1 MPGQAYA
8 APEVPGSF
16 QGQPS
21 HFTQPMPSMMQGM
34 PGGTVQDFQRDQP
47 SLAVPR
53 LRSQQDRAPGQGQQQ
68 SMQPPPAPRQQVQQH
83 PYHQAQHWASAHVPQ
98 GVHGEWMSMEA
109 MPPMEEQGACP
120 AEFIGDRQDMLMV
133 GGRHNPGACPAE
145 FIGDRQDMLMVGGQM
160 RQMRSTWR
168 QPPRVQA
175 QEHEEWTGHKQ
186 DFVEGGQELRSG
198 RIPTPARAQSLQRQT
213 AVKEISVQTNRQ
225 SIDGHAAEAARAA
238 TQGSARREAP
248 AREERAAGSTGSNSN
263 RGTRFRDLVYPAMA
277 RHVDSGPSQHVDRP
291 RDSRQLL
298 VQALTSA
305 VGTETSALDEAWDIG
320 VPGGEQRLEEA
331 VAAQLKKICEK
342 SLRACVLKT
351 LRRQPILAEA
361 AGSVAA
367 AQEVEALELRKEQ
380 LEAEVKASEERLQRI
395 GDLDA
400 EVQNSFRQNRAP
412 RECLQALVQ
421 QLSDEAAADTSM
433 DYAAAGIEEGH
444 DQCLQR
450 LGLVDLW
457 LYRTVT
463 ELEEAKADLK
473 EREQVMATRAF
484 AHFPEQAV
492 SAQMALSRLP

>member
-8 APEVPGSF
+8 APPPEVLGSF

-21 HFTQPMPSMMQGM
+21 HFTQPMPSMMQGIT
-34 PGGTVQDFQRDQP
+34 GGAVQQDFQRCGPP

-53 LRSQQDRAPGQGQQQ
+53 LRSQQDRVPGQGQQQ
-68 SMQPPPAPRQQVQQH
+68 STEPPLAPRQQVQQH
-83 PYHQAQHWASAHVPQ
+83 PYHQAQHWAPAHVPQ
-98 GVHGEWMSMEA
+98 GVHGEWMSMEE
-109 MPPMEEQGACP
+109 MPPMEERGACP
-120 AEFIGDRQDMLMV
+120 AEFVGDRQDMLMV
-133 GGRHNPGACPAE
+133 GGP
-145 FIGDRQDMLMVGGQM
+145 GQM

-175 QEHEEWTGHKQ
+175 HEHAEWMGRKQ

-238 TQGSARREAP
+238 AQGSARREAP
-248 AREERAAGSTGSNSN
+248 AREEDRAAGSTGSISN
-263 RGTRFRDLVYPAMA
+263 RGSRFRDLVYPAMA
-277 RHVDSGPSQHVDRP
+277 RQPPPQPVDRP
-291 RDSRQLL
+291 TDSRQLL

-331 VAAQLKKICEK
+331 VAAQLKKVCEK
-342 SLRACVLKT
+342 ALRACVLKT
-351 LRRQPILAEA
+351 LRRKPILAEA

-380 LEAEVKASEERLQRI
+380 LEAELRAGEERLQRI
-395 GDLDA
+395 SALDA
-400 EVQNSFRQNRAP
+400 EVQQSFRQNRAP

-421 QLSDEAAADTSM
+421 RLQDEAAADTSFE
-433 DYAAAGIEEGH
+433 YAPAGIEEGH

-473 EREQVMATRAF
+473 EREQVTATRAF
-484 AHFPEQAV
+484 AHFPGQAV